1 MKDTNRKVSL
11 TLQGGKWHHYD
22 TYEKHVTYIW
32 VGIVAKNNVA
42 RGTLHTWND
51 VPIRR
56 ISPYPEL

>member
-11 TLQGGKWHHYD
+11 TSQGSKWHHYD
-22 TYEKHVTYIW
+22 TYEKHIR

-42 RGTLHTWND
+42 RGTLHTWNN